1 MRQSFALSGQVASS
15 TEKDSGS
22 CLASG
27 ILQGHSE
34 GDGPQRQKPPAAH
47 PPPRGKCKSIS
58 HLPCSQPRTRQA
70 PVCLPSLTSPS
81 QTAHAP
87 RNPTPPAHTLPPRR
101 PHSPPQGFL
110 LLPRWG
116 QRWVHFPRQDGVQ
129 AGAGLT
135 HFQLLESPGSGS
147 PPGPLTPSEGH
158 LSSIF
163 RPWPYAHLFWSP
175 GWAQAPTRS
184 CLSPALPPSQ
194 LLVQGRPSPG
204 HNSALLSPR
213 KPGV

>member
-1 MRQSFALSGQVASS
+1 MPSLGKWLHLQKRTVAPVWPQEYSKATQRGTVPKGRS
-15 TEKDSGS
+15 
-22 CLASG
+22 
-27 ILQGHSE
+27 
-34 GDGPQRQKPPAAH
+34 PQRPILPQGESANPYPTCPSH
-47 PPPRGKCKSIS
+47 SPPPVR
-58 HLPCSQPRTRQA
+58 PRSVSPA
-70 PVCLPSLTSPS
+70 SPPSVRLHMPPGTPL
-81 QTAHAP
+81 
-87 RNPTPPAHTLPPRR
+87 PPAHTLPPRH

-116 QRWVHFPRQDGVQ
+116 QRWVHFTRQDGVQ
-129 AGAGLT
+129 AGAGRT